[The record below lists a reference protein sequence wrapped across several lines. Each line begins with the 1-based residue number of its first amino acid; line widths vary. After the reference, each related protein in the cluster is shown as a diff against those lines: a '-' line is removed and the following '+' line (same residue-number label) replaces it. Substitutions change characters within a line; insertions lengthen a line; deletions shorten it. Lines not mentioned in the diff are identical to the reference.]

1 MADLLKGEMFMENYN
16 EAFFRAKTNK
26 RASITWVLLLI
37 VACIYYGIKVGTGTL
52 TPGYYAAFAIVGWAV
67 YIVGQALLFI
77 KGMDFKPYKWIVGL
91 GYLAFYSVIAWT
103 ALDQISYVFILPLIS
118 ILILYKDPKF
128 IRTMMW
134 ITLFVLISS
143 NAYKGLAKGMMDY
156 MASPECALQLVIVI
170 GCYVCTN
177 MAIKH
182 LVESDGALTQ
192 SIKSNL
198 ERVVRTVEQVKDA
211 SNAVVDGVTVVR
223 ELADEN
229 RTGANDVMKDMQ
241 NLDANN
247 SVLNEK
253 TLSSME
259 MTKVIDTQVKGV
271 ADLMEQVVDLIG
283 ASVEHANVSAGELVE
298 VVETTNKMAD
308 LSKQVEQI
316 LEDFKKE
323 FENVK
328 EETSTIEGITSKTNL
343 LALNA
348 SIEAARAGEAG
359 KGFAVVANEIRNLS
373 SGTQASS
380 NSIMEA
386 LSHLEETSQK
396 MLESIAETIELI
408 QVNIEKVSNVNV
420 SVTNITQDATSLGE
434 NIKVVDS
441 AVKEVESSNRTLTE
455 NMNQVGEV
463 MEVMTQSI
471 SGAELTT
478 KTMLS
483 KYEASAKSAMD
494 IEGVVGK
501 LMRELGV
508 GGFMGVQDIKQG
520 MKISIAFGDAGGKKD
535 EYLGEVVDCID
546 KDIFVT
552 LDSKSGQA
560 VDKRDRNAFCR
571 LNIVV
576 DNVLYC
582 WEHVAVQYS
591 RHGEKGQFKLSI
603 ETNPQVFNRRK
614 YPRMPLDN
622 RCTIRI
628 SGQDTAYDG
637 KMVNISAN
645 GFAFSVNDSVF
656 ERAKGK
662 NVTLDVQGFDV
673 LGDKPLEGCVIRC
686 SNNDGEYIIGCR
698 MPEDSEAIK
707 DYVSKNYCE

>member
-1 MADLLKGEMFMENYN
+1 MENYN

-247 SVLNEK
+247 GVLNEK

-328 EETSTIEGITSKTNL
+328 EETSTIDGITSKTNL

-463 MEVMTQSI
+463 MEIMTQSI

-494 IEGVVGK
+494 IESVVGK
-501 LMRELGV
+501 LMSELGV
-508 GGFMGVQDIKQG
+508 GGFMGVQDIKPG
-520 MKISIAFGDAGGKKD
+520 MKISVAFGDAATKKN
-535 EYLGEVVDCID
+535 EYLGEVVDCMD

-591 RHGEKGQFKLSI
+591 RHGEKGQFKLSV

-622 RCTIRI
+622 ECTIRI
-628 SGQDTAYDG
+628 NGQDTVYDG

>member
-1 MADLLKGEMFMENYN
+1 MENYN

-247 SVLNEK
+247 GVLNEK
-253 TLSSME
+253 TLSSIE

-380 NSIMEA
+380 NSTMEA

-520 MKISIAFGDAGGKKD
+520 MKISIAFGDDGGKKD

>member
-1 MADLLKGEMFMENYN
+1 MENYN

-247 SVLNEK
+247 GVLNEK

-501 LMRELGV
+501 LMSELGV
-508 GGFMGVQDIKQG
+508 GGFMGVQDIKPG
-520 MKISIAFGDAGGKKD
+520 MKISVAFGDAATKKN

-614 YPRMPLDN
+614 YPRMPMDN

>member
-1 MADLLKGEMFMENYN
+1 MENYN

-52 TPGYYAAFAIVGWAV
+52 TPGYYAAFAIAGWAV

-247 SVLNEK
+247 GVLNEK

-396 MLESIAETIELI
+396 MLEAIAETIELI

-471 SGAELTT
+471 GGAELTT

-508 GGFMGVQDIKQG
+508 GGFMGVQDIKPG
-520 MKISIAFGDAGGKKD
+520 MKISIAFGEAGGKKD
-535 EYLGEVVDCID
+535 EYLGEVVDSMD
-546 KDIFVT
+546 KDIFVA